1 MRVLFLENDDSFS
14 WNVIDALPVSREQ
27 LHVHRVRRQGLD
39 LGLLAACDVL
49 VIGPGPTD
57 PLRAGLVELVRAAAT
72 RGLPTLGICL
82 GHQAIGLAFGAQL
95 TRVPPAHGKVDV
107 ARFEPS
113 RCFPSFVGPLRVMRY
128 HSLAIESVQSPLRVV
143 ARTQDGIAMAIEH
156 EALPIAGVQFH
167 PDSYATQRGPELL
180 AAFFQSLSLEAHGPA
195 RAGA

>member
-14 WNVIDALPVSREQ
+14 WNVIDALPVARKQ
-27 LHVHRVRRQGLD
+27 LRVHRVRQQGLD
-39 LGLLAACDVL
+39 LGLLAACDAL

-57 PLRAGLVELVRAAAT
+57 PLRAGLVELVRSAAA

-82 GHQAIGLAFGAQL
+82 GHQAIGLAFGAKL
-95 TRVPPAHGKVDV
+95 TRVRPAHGKLDV

-113 RCFPSFVGPLRVMRY
+113 RRFPGFVGPLRVMRY
-128 HSLAIESVQSPLRVV
+128 HSLAIEGVPPPLRVV
-143 ARTQDGIAMAIEH
+143 ARTQDGVAMAVEH

-167 PDSYATQRGPELL
+167 PDSYATQHGPELL
-180 AAFFQSLSLEAHGPA
+180 AAFFHSLAPAAHGPA